1 MNLNAADLCSL
12 SKNKYKINLLETIEH
27 KELFKNININIYK
40 NNNKKNNSY
49 KKTEN
54 YNNFDND
61 YYIINDENSNSI
73 EINNEK
79 EYFKKNMI
87 FNDSMEKMIKNK
99 EMEEQRKLLRLKKQK
114 KVLKVFII

>member
-27 KELFKNININIYK
+27 KELFKNININLYK
-40 NNNKKNNSY
+40 INNKKNNSY

-79 EYFKKNMI
+79 EYFKKNMTP
-87 FNDSMEKMIKNK
+87 NDSTEKMIKKNK
-99 EMEEQRKLLRLKKQK
+99 KK
-114 KVLKVFII
+114 F